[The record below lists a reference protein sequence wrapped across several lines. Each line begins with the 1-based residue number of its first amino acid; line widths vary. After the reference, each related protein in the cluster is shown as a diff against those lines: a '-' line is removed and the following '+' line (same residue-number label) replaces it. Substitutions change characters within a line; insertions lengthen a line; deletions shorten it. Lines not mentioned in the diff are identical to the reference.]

1 MNRIVLSIVSL
12 LVWPLLSMAAV
23 RPVKVAL
30 KEKPHR
36 TTRAD
41 DPRQGVRAT
50 LRYEQAADM
59 AVARMA
65 HQTFPSGDGLVVVGG
80 RTTGFQL
87 TKTAELWQ
95 NGTWS
100 TIPIASAHDGAFAVR
115 LSNGRY
121 MVGGGFASAGGV
133 GQTKVTD
140 IYDPTTRT
148 FATGPQLTTARAQSM
163 AMAVGSQV
171 YVSGNWYADDPTMD
185 FYDGASFK
193 AVAQTDGRTSP
204 YMMYDADGN
213 IYAFSSLN
221 ERGQSFGYYTDDDGE
236 QLLVDR
242 YSPATGE
249 TRYLAL
255 PFTSENS
262 LLPLSDDVRPSDYHV
277 VYSGYNCYLLLSRAA
292 DGCRLYMLNLDQM
305 GLYRFQNVVI
315 PTADEEG
322 RTITWRGGVLT
333 NSVRQEAYLIGASG
347 PAARQTLHLIS
358 LNYDT
363 DEWTLA
369 TATGF
374 SHNLLSASW
383 TVLSDGRLACTGGSV
398 NDNTDARPTVYLF
411 TPTVAGQSYE
421 DTPVNPSAG
430 GPTLIVWL
438 KSGEKVSYE
447 LADAPVTSFSD
458 GKLIISTNKATIS
471 YERKNVLRYTFEN
484 VVTKGI
490 ELMPGERRVEINR
503 EGDEITF
510 RGLPV
515 GSYARV
521 YSVNGMLIEQ
531 RRVSDT
537 QPQTISLQNRPNGV
551 YIVKAGTETIKLMK
565 R

>member
-59 AVARMA
+59 TVARMA
-65 HQTFPSGDGLVVVGG
+65 HQAFPSGDGLVVVGG

-95 NGTWS
+95 NGTWT

-221 ERGQSFGYYTDDDGE
+221 EHGQSFGYYTDDDGE

-315 PTADEEG
+315 PTADDEG

-411 TPTVAGQSYE
+411 TPPVAGQGDTEPDPGPLVDRNYLVVETKNHVLTTYMLAERPQVRFEGANLRVVSAKADVTYRLSDILRFTYEKRSVTGVSELQAEPAAVDYE
-421 DTPVNPSAG
+421 DGELVIRGLKAG
-430 GPTLIVWL
+430 AAVGVYSL
-438 KSGEKVSYE
+438 
-447 LADAPVTSFSD
+447 D
-458 GKLIISTNKATIS
+458 GKLVRQLTARHAGTYRLSLAA
-471 YERKNVLRYTFEN
+471 
-484 VVTKGI
+484 
-490 ELMPGERRVEINR
+490 
-503 EGDEITF
+503 
-510 RGLPV
+510 LP
-515 GSYARV
+515 
-521 YSVNGMLIEQ
+521 Q
-531 RRVSDT
+531 
-537 QPQTISLQNRPNGV
+537 GV
-551 YIVKAGTETIKLMK
+551 YIVKADNITYKIMK

>member
-12 LVWPLLSMAAV
+12 LVWPLISMAAV

-95 NGTWS
+95 NGTWT

-249 TRYLAL
+249 TRYIAL

-383 TVLSDGRLACTGGSV
+383 TVLGDGRLACTGGSV

-411 TPTVAGQSYE
+411 TPPVAGQGDTEPDPGPLVDRNYLVVETKNHMLTTYMLAERPQVRFEGANLRVVSAKADVTYRLSDILRFTYEKRSVTGVSELQAEHAAVDYE
-421 DTPVNPSAG
+421 DGELVISGLKAG
-430 GPTLIVWL
+430 AAVGVYSL
-438 KSGEKVSYE
+438 
-447 LADAPVTSFSD
+447 D
-458 GKLIISTNKATIS
+458 GKLVRQLTARHAGTYRLSLAA
-471 YERKNVLRYTFEN
+471 
-484 VVTKGI
+484 
-490 ELMPGERRVEINR
+490 
-503 EGDEITF
+503 
-510 RGLPV
+510 LP
-515 GSYARV
+515 
-521 YSVNGMLIEQ
+521 Q
-531 RRVSDT
+531 
-537 QPQTISLQNRPNGV
+537 GV
-551 YIVKAGTETIKLMK
+551 YIVKADNITYKIMK

>member
-30 KEKPHR
+30 KEKPNR

-95 NGTWS
+95 NGTWT

-115 LSNGRY
+115 LSDGRY

-249 TRYLAL
+249 TRYIAL

-411 TPTVAGQSYE
+411 TPPVAGQGDTEPDPGPLVDRNYLVVETKNHVLTTYMLAERPQVRFEGANLRVVSAKADVTYRLSDILRFTYEKRSVTGVSELQAEPAAVDYE
-421 DTPVNPSAG
+421 DGELVISGLKAG
-430 GPTLIVWL
+430 AAVGVYSL
-438 KSGEKVSYE
+438 
-447 LADAPVTSFSD
+447 D
-458 GKLIISTNKATIS
+458 GKLVRQLTARHAGTYRLSLAA
-471 YERKNVLRYTFEN
+471 
-484 VVTKGI
+484 
-490 ELMPGERRVEINR
+490 
-503 EGDEITF
+503 
-510 RGLPV
+510 LP
-515 GSYARV
+515 
-521 YSVNGMLIEQ
+521 Q
-531 RRVSDT
+531 
-537 QPQTISLQNRPNGV
+537 GV
-551 YIVKAGTETIKLMK
+551 YIVKADNITYKIMK

>member
-30 KEKPHR
+30 KEKPNR

-95 NGTWS
+95 NGTWT

-115 LSNGRY
+115 LSDGRY

-411 TPTVAGQSYE
+411 TPPVAGQGDTEPDPGPLVDRNYLVVETKNHVLTTYMLAERPQVRFEGANLRVVSAKADVTYRLSDILRFTYEKRSVTGVSELQAEPAAVDYE
-421 DTPVNPSAG
+421 DGELVISGLKAG
-430 GPTLIVWL
+430 AAVGVYSL
-438 KSGEKVSYE
+438 
-447 LADAPVTSFSD
+447 D
-458 GKLIISTNKATIS
+458 GKLVRQLTARHAGTYRLSLAA
-471 YERKNVLRYTFEN
+471 
-484 VVTKGI
+484 
-490 ELMPGERRVEINR
+490 
-503 EGDEITF
+503 
-510 RGLPV
+510 LP
-515 GSYARV
+515 
-521 YSVNGMLIEQ
+521 Q
-531 RRVSDT
+531 
-537 QPQTISLQNRPNGV
+537 GV
-551 YIVKAGTETIKLMK
+551 YIVKADNITYKIMK

>member
-65 HQTFPSGDGLVVVGG
+65 HQAFPSGDGLVVVGG

-95 NGTWS
+95 NGTWT

-148 FATGPQLTTARAQSM
+148 FATGPKLTTARAQSM

-221 ERGQSFGYYTDDDGE
+221 EHGQSFGYYTDDDGE

-315 PTADEEG
+315 PTADDEG

-411 TPTVAGQSYE
+411 TPPVAGQGDTEPDPGPLVDRNYLVVETKNHVLTTYMLAERPQVRFEGANLRVVSAKADVTYRLSDILRFTYEKRSVTGVSELQAEPAAVDYE
-421 DTPVNPSAG
+421 DGELVISGLKAG
-430 GPTLIVWL
+430 AAVGVYSL
-438 KSGEKVSYE
+438 
-447 LADAPVTSFSD
+447 D
-458 GKLIISTNKATIS
+458 GKLVRQLTARHAGTYRLSLAA
-471 YERKNVLRYTFEN
+471 
-484 VVTKGI
+484 
-490 ELMPGERRVEINR
+490 
-503 EGDEITF
+503 
-510 RGLPV
+510 LP
-515 GSYARV
+515 
-521 YSVNGMLIEQ
+521 Q
-531 RRVSDT
+531 
-537 QPQTISLQNRPNGV
+537 GV
-551 YIVKAGTETIKLMK
+551 YIVKADNITYKIMK

>member
-95 NGTWS
+95 NGTWT

-148 FATGPQLTTARAQSM
+148 FTTGPQLTTARAQSM

-315 PTADEEG
+315 PTADDEG

-411 TPTVAGQSYE
+411 TPPVAGQGDTEPDPGPLVDRNYLVVETKNHVLTTYMLAERPQVRFEGANLRVVSAKADVTYRLSDILRFTYEKRSVTGVSELQAEPAAVDYE
-421 DTPVNPSAG
+421 DGELVISGLKAG
-430 GPTLIVWL
+430 AAVGVYSL
-438 KSGEKVSYE
+438 
-447 LADAPVTSFSD
+447 D
-458 GKLIISTNKATIS
+458 GKLVRQLTARHAGTYRLSLAA
-471 YERKNVLRYTFEN
+471 
-484 VVTKGI
+484 
-490 ELMPGERRVEINR
+490 
-503 EGDEITF
+503 
-510 RGLPV
+510 LP
-515 GSYARV
+515 
-521 YSVNGMLIEQ
+521 Q
-531 RRVSDT
+531 
-537 QPQTISLQNRPNGV
+537 GV
-551 YIVKAGTETIKLMK
+551 YIVKADNITYKIMK

>member
-1 MNRIVLSIVSL
+1 MNRIVLFIVSL

-65 HQTFPSGDGLVVVGG
+65 HQAFPSGDGLVVVGG

-95 NGTWS
+95 NGTWT

-221 ERGQSFGYYTDDDGE
+221 EHGQSFGYYTDDDGE

-315 PTADEEG
+315 PTADDEG

-383 TVLSDGRLACTGGSV
+383 TVLGDGRLACTGGSV

-411 TPTVAGQSYE
+411 TPPVAGQGDTEPDPGPLVDRNYLVVETKNHVLTTYMLAERPQVRFEGANLRVVSAKADVTYRLSDILRFTYEKRSVTGVSELQAEHAAVDYE
-421 DTPVNPSAG
+421 DGELVISGLKAG
-430 GPTLIVWL
+430 AAVGVYSL
-438 KSGEKVSYE
+438 
-447 LADAPVTSFSD
+447 D
-458 GKLIISTNKATIS
+458 GKLVRQLTARHAGTYRLSLAA
-471 YERKNVLRYTFEN
+471 
-484 VVTKGI
+484 
-490 ELMPGERRVEINR
+490 
-503 EGDEITF
+503 
-510 RGLPV
+510 LP
-515 GSYARV
+515 
-521 YSVNGMLIEQ
+521 Q
-531 RRVSDT
+531 
-537 QPQTISLQNRPNGV
+537 GV
-551 YIVKAGTETIKLMK
+551 YIVKADNITYKIMK

>member
-95 NGTWS
+95 NGTWT

-249 TRYLAL
+249 TRYIAL

-315 PTADEEG
+315 PTADDEG

-383 TVLSDGRLACTGGSV
+383 TVLGDGRLACTGGSV

-411 TPTVAGQSYE
+411 TPPVAGQGDTEPDPGPLVDRNYLVVETKNHMLTTYMLAERPQVRFEGANLRVVSAKADVTYRLSDILRFTYEKRSVTGVSELQAEHAAVDYE
-421 DTPVNPSAG
+421 DGELVISGLKAG
-430 GPTLIVWL
+430 AAVGVYSL
-438 KSGEKVSYE
+438 
-447 LADAPVTSFSD
+447 D
-458 GKLIISTNKATIS
+458 GKLVRQLTARHAGTYRLSLAA
-471 YERKNVLRYTFEN
+471 
-484 VVTKGI
+484 
-490 ELMPGERRVEINR
+490 
-503 EGDEITF
+503 
-510 RGLPV
+510 LP
-515 GSYARV
+515 
-521 YSVNGMLIEQ
+521 Q
-531 RRVSDT
+531 
-537 QPQTISLQNRPNGV
+537 GV
-551 YIVKAGTETIKLMK
+551 YIVKADNITYKIMK

>member
-1 MNRIVLSIVSL
+1 MNRIVLFIVSL

-95 NGTWS
+95 NGTWT

-221 ERGQSFGYYTDDDGE
+221 EHGQSFGYYTDDDGE

-369 TATGF
+369 TAMGF

-411 TPTVAGQSYE
+411 TPPVAGQGDTEPDPGPLVDRNYLVVETKNHVLTTYMLAERPQVRFEGANLRVVSAKADVTYRLSDILRFTYEKRSVTGVSELQAEPAAVDYE
-421 DTPVNPSAG
+421 DGELVISGLKAG
-430 GPTLIVWL
+430 AAVGVYSL
-438 KSGEKVSYE
+438 
-447 LADAPVTSFSD
+447 D
-458 GKLIISTNKATIS
+458 GKLVRQLTARHAGTYRLSLAA
-471 YERKNVLRYTFEN
+471 
-484 VVTKGI
+484 
-490 ELMPGERRVEINR
+490 
-503 EGDEITF
+503 
-510 RGLPV
+510 LP
-515 GSYARV
+515 
-521 YSVNGMLIEQ
+521 Q
-531 RRVSDT
+531 
-537 QPQTISLQNRPNGV
+537 GV
-551 YIVKAGTETIKLMK
+551 YIVKADNITYKIMK

>member
-30 KEKPHR
+30 KEKPNR

-95 NGTWS
+95 NGTWT

-115 LSNGRY
+115 LSDGRY

-315 PTADEEG
+315 PTTDEEG

-411 TPTVAGQSYE
+411 TPPVAGQGDTEPDPGPLVDRNYLVVETKNHVLTTYMLAERPQVRFEGANLRVVSAKADVTYRLSDILRFTYEKRSVTGVSELQAEPAAVDYE
-421 DTPVNPSAG
+421 DGELVISGLKAG
-430 GPTLIVWL
+430 AAVGVYSL
-438 KSGEKVSYE
+438 
-447 LADAPVTSFSD
+447 D
-458 GKLIISTNKATIS
+458 GKLVRQLTARHAGTYRLSLAA
-471 YERKNVLRYTFEN
+471 
-484 VVTKGI
+484 
-490 ELMPGERRVEINR
+490 
-503 EGDEITF
+503 
-510 RGLPV
+510 LP
-515 GSYARV
+515 
-521 YSVNGMLIEQ
+521 Q
-531 RRVSDT
+531 
-537 QPQTISLQNRPNGV
+537 GV
-551 YIVKAGTETIKLMK
+551 YIVKADNITYKIMK

>member
-12 LVWPLLSMAAV
+12 LVWPLISMAAV

-95 NGTWS
+95 NGTWT

-204 YMMYDADGN
+204 YMMNDADGN

-221 ERGQSFGYYTDDDGE
+221 EHGQSFGYYTDDDGE

-315 PTADEEG
+315 PTADDEG

-383 TVLSDGRLACTGGSV
+383 TVLGDGRLACTGGSV

-411 TPTVAGQSYE
+411 TPPVAGQGDTEPDPGPLVDRNYLVVETKNHVLTTYMLAERPQVRFEGANLRVVSAKADVTYRLSDILRFTYEKRSVTGVSELQTEPAAVDYE
-421 DTPVNPSAG
+421 DGELVISGLKAG
-430 GPTLIVWL
+430 AAVGVYSL
-438 KSGEKVSYE
+438 
-447 LADAPVTSFSD
+447 D
-458 GKLIISTNKATIS
+458 GKLVRQLTA
-471 YERKNVLRYTFEN
+471 RYAGTYR
-484 VVTKGI
+484 
-490 ELMPGERRVEINR
+490 LSLAA
-503 EGDEITF
+503 
-510 RGLPV
+510 LP
-515 GSYARV
+515 
-521 YSVNGMLIEQ
+521 Q
-531 RRVSDT
+531 
-537 QPQTISLQNRPNGV
+537 GV
-551 YIVKAGTETIKLMK
+551 YIVKADNITYKIMK

>member
-95 NGTWS
+95 NGTWT

-148 FATGPQLTTARAQSM
+148 FTTGPQLTTARAQSM

-221 ERGQSFGYYTDDDGE
+221 EHGQSFGYYTDDDGE

-315 PTADEEG
+315 PTADDEG

-411 TPTVAGQSYE
+411 TPPVAGQGDTEPDPGPLVDRNYLVVETKNHVLTTYMLAERPQVRFEGANLRVVSAKADVTYRLSDILRFTYEKRSVTGVSELQAEPAAVDYE
-421 DTPVNPSAG
+421 DGELVISGLKAG
-430 GPTLIVWL
+430 AAVGVYSL
-438 KSGEKVSYE
+438 
-447 LADAPVTSFSD
+447 D
-458 GKLIISTNKATIS
+458 GKLVRQLTARHAGTYRLSLAA
-471 YERKNVLRYTFEN
+471 
-484 VVTKGI
+484 
-490 ELMPGERRVEINR
+490 
-503 EGDEITF
+503 
-510 RGLPV
+510 LP
-515 GSYARV
+515 
-521 YSVNGMLIEQ
+521 Q
-531 RRVSDT
+531 
-537 QPQTISLQNRPNGV
+537 GV
-551 YIVKAGTETIKLMK
+551 YIVKADNITYKIMK

>member
-1 MNRIVLSIVSL
+1 MNKIVLSIVSL

-65 HQTFPSGDGLVVVGG
+65 HQAFPSGDGLVVVGG

-95 NGTWS
+95 NGTWT

-236 QLLVDR
+236 QLLADR

-262 LLPLSDDVRPSDYHV
+262 LMPLSDDVRPSDYHV

-315 PTADEEG
+315 PTADDEG

-411 TPTVAGQSYE
+411 TPPVAGQGDTEPDPGPLVDRNYLVVETKNHVLTTYMLAERPQVRFEGANLRVVSAKADVTYRLSDILRFTYEKRSVTGVSELQAEPAAVDYE
-421 DTPVNPSAG
+421 DGELVISGLKAG
-430 GPTLIVWL
+430 AAVGVYSL
-438 KSGEKVSYE
+438 
-447 LADAPVTSFSD
+447 D
-458 GKLIISTNKATIS
+458 GKLVRQLTARHAGTYRLSLAA
-471 YERKNVLRYTFEN
+471 
-484 VVTKGI
+484 
-490 ELMPGERRVEINR
+490 
-503 EGDEITF
+503 
-510 RGLPV
+510 LP
-515 GSYARV
+515 
-521 YSVNGMLIEQ
+521 Q
-531 RRVSDT
+531 
-537 QPQTISLQNRPNGV
+537 GV
-551 YIVKAGTETIKLMK
+551 YIVKADNITYKIMK

>member
-1 MNRIVLSIVSL
+1 MNRIVLFIVSL
-12 LVWPLLSMAAV
+12 LVWPLLSTAAV

-95 NGTWS
+95 NGTWT

-221 ERGQSFGYYTDDDGE
+221 EHGQSFGYYTDDDGE

-315 PTADEEG
+315 PTADDEG

-369 TATGF
+369 TAMGF

-411 TPTVAGQSYE
+411 TPPVAGQGDTEPDPGPLVDRNYLVVETKNHVLTTYMLAERPQVRFEGANLRVVSAKADVTYRLSDILRFTYEKRSVTGVSELQAEPAAVDYE
-421 DTPVNPSAG
+421 DGELVISGLKAG
-430 GPTLIVWL
+430 AAVGVYSL
-438 KSGEKVSYE
+438 
-447 LADAPVTSFSD
+447 D
-458 GKLIISTNKATIS
+458 GKLVRQLTARHAGTYRLSLAA
-471 YERKNVLRYTFEN
+471 
-484 VVTKGI
+484 
-490 ELMPGERRVEINR
+490 
-503 EGDEITF
+503 
-510 RGLPV
+510 LP
-515 GSYARV
+515 
-521 YSVNGMLIEQ
+521 Q
-531 RRVSDT
+531 
-537 QPQTISLQNRPNGV
+537 GV
-551 YIVKAGTETIKLMK
+551 YIVKADNITYKILK

>member
-65 HQTFPSGDGLVVVGG
+65 HQAFPSGDGLVVVGG

-95 NGTWS
+95 NGTWT

-148 FATGPQLTTARAQSM
+148 FTAGPQLTTARAQSM

-221 ERGQSFGYYTDDDGE
+221 EHGQSFGYYTDDDGE

-315 PTADEEG
+315 PTADDEG

-411 TPTVAGQSYE
+411 TPPVAGQGDTEPDPGPLVDRNYLVVETKNHVLTTYMLAERPQVRFEGANLRVVSAKADVTYRLSDILRFTYEKRSVTGVSELQAEPAAVDYE
-421 DTPVNPSAG
+421 DGELVISGLKAG
-430 GPTLIVWL
+430 AAVGVYSL
-438 KSGEKVSYE
+438 
-447 LADAPVTSFSD
+447 D
-458 GKLIISTNKATIS
+458 GKLVRQLTARHAGTYRLSLAA
-471 YERKNVLRYTFEN
+471 
-484 VVTKGI
+484 
-490 ELMPGERRVEINR
+490 
-503 EGDEITF
+503 
-510 RGLPV
+510 LP
-515 GSYARV
+515 
-521 YSVNGMLIEQ
+521 Q
-531 RRVSDT
+531 
-537 QPQTISLQNRPNGV
+537 GV
-551 YIVKAGTETIKLMK
+551 YIVKADNITYKILK

>member
-65 HQTFPSGDGLVVVGG
+65 HQAFPSGDGLVVVGG

-95 NGTWS
+95 NGTWT

-315 PTADEEG
+315 PTADDEG

-333 NSVRQEAYLIGASG
+333 NSIRQEAYLIGASG

-411 TPTVAGQSYE
+411 TPPVAGQGDTEPDPGPLVDRNYLVVETKNHVLTTYMLAERPQVRFEGANLRVVSAKADVTYRLSDILRFTYEKRSVTGVSELQAEPAAVDYE
-421 DTPVNPSAG
+421 DGELVISGLKAG
-430 GPTLIVWL
+430 AAVGVYSL
-438 KSGEKVSYE
+438 
-447 LADAPVTSFSD
+447 D
-458 GKLIISTNKATIS
+458 GKLVRQLTARHAGTYRLSLAA
-471 YERKNVLRYTFEN
+471 
-484 VVTKGI
+484 
-490 ELMPGERRVEINR
+490 
-503 EGDEITF
+503 
-510 RGLPV
+510 LP
-515 GSYARV
+515 
-521 YSVNGMLIEQ
+521 Q
-531 RRVSDT
+531 
-537 QPQTISLQNRPNGV
+537 GV
-551 YIVKAGTETIKLMK
+551 YIVKADNITYKIMK

>member
-1 MNRIVLSIVSL
+1 MAIL
-12 LVWPLLSMAAV
+12 LALPLQSMAAV

-65 HQTFPSGDGLVVVGG
+65 HQAFPSGDGLVVVGG

-95 NGTWS
+95 NGTWT

-115 LSNGRY
+115 LSNGSY

-148 FATGPQLTTARAQSM
+148 FTAGPQLTTARAQSM

-221 ERGQSFGYYTDDDGE
+221 EHGQSFGYYTDDDGE

-262 LLPLSDDVRPSDYHV
+262 LMPLSDDVRPSDYHV

-411 TPTVAGQSYE
+411 TPPVAGQGDTEPDPGPLVDRNYLVVETKNHVLTTYMLAERPQVRFEGANLRVVSAKADVTYRLSDILRFTYEKRSVTGVSELQAEPAAVDYE
-421 DTPVNPSAG
+421 DGELVISGLKAG
-430 GPTLIVWL
+430 AAVGVYSL
-438 KSGEKVSYE
+438 
-447 LADAPVTSFSD
+447 D
-458 GKLIISTNKATIS
+458 GKLVRQLTARHAGTYRLSLAA
-471 YERKNVLRYTFEN
+471 
-484 VVTKGI
+484 
-490 ELMPGERRVEINR
+490 
-503 EGDEITF
+503 
-510 RGLPV
+510 LP
-515 GSYARV
+515 
-521 YSVNGMLIEQ
+521 Q
-531 RRVSDT
+531 
-537 QPQTISLQNRPNGV
+537 GV
-551 YIVKAGTETIKLMK
+551 YIVKADNITYKIMK

>member
-59 AVARMA
+59 TVARMA

-95 NGTWS
+95 NGTWT

-221 ERGQSFGYYTDDDGE
+221 EHGQSFGYYTDDDGE

-262 LLPLSDDVRPSDYHV
+262 LLPLSDDVRPSDYHI

-292 DGCRLYMLNLDQM
+292 DGYRLYMLNLDQM

-315 PTADEEG
+315 PTADDEG

-383 TVLSDGRLACTGGSV
+383 TVLGDGRLACTGGSV

-411 TPTVAGQSYE
+411 TPPVAGQGDTEPDPGPLVDRNYLVVETKNHVLTTYMLAERPQVRFEGANLRVVSAKADVTYRLSDILRFTYEKRSVTGVSELQAEPAAVDYE
-421 DTPVNPSAG
+421 DGELVISGLKAG
-430 GPTLIVWL
+430 AAVGVYSL
-438 KSGEKVSYE
+438 
-447 LADAPVTSFSD
+447 D
-458 GKLIISTNKATIS
+458 GKLVRQLTARHAGTYRLSLAA
-471 YERKNVLRYTFEN
+471 
-484 VVTKGI
+484 
-490 ELMPGERRVEINR
+490 
-503 EGDEITF
+503 
-510 RGLPV
+510 LP
-515 GSYARV
+515 
-521 YSVNGMLIEQ
+521 Q
-531 RRVSDT
+531 
-537 QPQTISLQNRPNGV
+537 GV
-551 YIVKAGTETIKLMK
+551 YIVKADNITYKIMK